1 MPRTRTQN
9 VTAAQWSPN
18 GGALGAPDL
27 TVPANQIFGANVFS
41 PSVQRQRVP
50 SEIFKRL
57 QETLDQGLPLDPIL
71 ADAVASAMKEW
82 AMEKGATHF
91 THWFQPLTGSTAE
104 KHDSFYGPT
113 GDGAAI
119 AEFSGKELIQGEPD
133 ASSFPT
139 GGIRAT
145 FEARGYTAWDPTS
158 PAFILE
164 NPNGALLCIPTAF
177 ASWTGEALDHKI
189 PLLRSMDALSKSAVR
204 ALRLLGDSA
213 TDRVFTTVGPEQEYF
228 LIDEQY
234 YFERPDLINT
244 GRTLFGAK
252 PPKGHELDDHYFGSI
267 PERVLACMLE
277 TERELAKL
285 GVPIKTRHNE
295 VAPAQYE
302 VAPIFEN
309 SNVGSDHQQLTMQIM
324 QNVARRYGLV
334 CLLHEKPFA
343 GVNGSGKHNNWSMGT
358 DTGSNLLEPG
368 ATPHENH
375 RFLFFCAAVIQAVNK
390 HQALLRASIASP
402 GQDHRLGANEAPPA
416 IISIFLGAELEK
428 VYSALES
435 GSDDAATPKSELE
448 LGSSV
453 LPALPKHGGD
463 RNRTSPFAFTGNK
476 FEFRAL
482 GSSQS
487 LALPNTVLNTIVA
500 EAIDDLS
507 DKLEAKG
514 GGEEAVLEIVRDAY
528 AAEQADRVRRRQLL
542 RGVARGGRGARAVQP
557 QADAGR
563 AAVAGQRADRRGV
576 LALRRAVRA
585 RARVP
590 LRGVRRAVRDEPQ
603 HRGGDGGRH
612 GAHAPAPGR
621 AAVHGAARRR
631 RGRRRGGEADGR
643 DHRPRRRLRREDLR
657 ARGGQRRPPR
667 DRGRARG
674 RQVRADDGGPGD
686 GGGPRG
692 RRQARADR
700 AGLALAAAEVL
711 GDPLHQ
717 VASWPAGAA
726 LRRLRPAGACNAVD
740 AVGPTSDAACHA
752 RTAEALGDR
761 PAAARAAGRS
771 RDEGHVEAATDVGT
785 LLLHAADQVIT
796 RRCFQDGAGSPPRAR
811 GCAAAAPP
819 RPRRCS
825 TCGANIGYFSGPR
838 RPRASARSGTV
849 VAVEPDGG
857 QPAPAARTT
866 CGATGATTPTVVPA
880 AAVDARAACR
890 RCGSAPTNTGDH
902 QTHPTAQAGDALVPG
917 VALDDLLDGIRL
929 DVVKIDTQG
938 SDHLVVAGLE
948 HTLAAS
954 PDAVLLV
961 ELWLD
966 GLADRGLR
974 AEDVLAGYRRTGRA
988 LGLLQDDGTAPRASD
1003 DEILSTAAG
1012 WEGRWVNLV
1021 LEPA

>member
-1 MPRTRTQN
+1 M
-9 VTAAQWSPN
+9 
-18 GGALGAPDL
+18 
-27 TVPANQIFGANVFS
+27 
-41 PSVQRQRVP
+41 
-50 SEIFKRL
+50 
-57 QETLDQGLPLDPIL
+57 
-71 ADAVASAMKEW
+71 
-82 AMEKGATHF
+82 
-91 THWFQPLTGSTAE
+91 
-104 KHDSFYGPT
+104 
-113 GDGAAI
+113 
-119 AEFSGKELIQGEPD
+119 
-133 ASSFPT
+133 
-139 GGIRAT
+139 
-145 FEARGYTAWDPTS
+145 
-158 PAFILE
+158 
-164 NPNGALLCIPTAF
+164 
-177 ASWTGEALDHKI
+177 
-189 PLLRSMDALSKSAVR
+189 R

-213 TDRVFTTVGPEQEYF
+213 TDRVFTTVGAEQEYF

-428 VYSALES
+428 VFDALES

-448 LGSSV
+448 LGASV

-500 EAIDDLS
+500 EAIDDLA
-507 DKLEAKG
+507 DKLEAEG
-514 GGEEAVLEIVRDAY
+514 AGEDAVLDVVRDSY
-528 AAEQADRVRRRQLL
+528 AANKQIVFDGDNYSEEWHKEAEE
-542 RGVARGGRGARAVQP
+542 RGLFNLKQTP
-557 QADAGR
+557 DALPWLD
-563 AAVAGQRADRRGV
+563 QRADRRGL

-585 RARVP
+585 RARVA

-603 HRGGDGGRH
+603 HRGGDRGRH
-612 GAHAPAPGR
+612 GAHAAAPGG
-621 AAVHGAARRR
+621 AAVRGAARRR
-631 RGRRRGGEADGR
+631 RGRRRRGAARGR
-643 DHRPRRRLRREDLR
+643 DRRPLMDDVRRRDLR
-657 ARGGQRRPPR
+657 AREGQRRPPG

-674 RQVRADDGGPGD
+674 RQVRAVDGDPGD

-692 RRQARADR
+692 RRPARADR
-700 AGLALAAAEVL
+700 PGLALAAAEVR

-717 VASWPAGAA
+717 VVARDP
-726 LRRLRPAGACNAVD
+726 LRCR
-740 AVGPTSDAACHA
+740 
-752 RTAEALGDR
+752 
-761 PAAARAAGRS
+761 
-771 RDEGHVEAATDVGT
+771 
-785 LLLHAADQVIT
+785 IT
-796 RRCFQDGAGSPPRAR
+796 R
-811 GCAAAAPP
+811 
-819 RPRRCS
+819 
-825 TCGANIGYFSGPR
+825 
-838 RPRASARSGTV
+838 
-849 VAVEPDGG
+849 
-857 QPAPAARTT
+857 
-866 CGATGATTPTVVPA
+866 
-880 AAVDARAACR
+880 
-890 RCGSAPTNTGDH
+890 
-902 QTHPTAQAGDALVPG
+902 
-917 VALDDLLDGIRL
+917 
-929 DVVKIDTQG
+929 
-938 SDHLVVAGLE
+938 
-948 HTLAAS
+948 
-954 PDAVLLV
+954 
-961 ELWLD
+961 
-966 GLADRGLR
+966 
-974 AEDVLAGYRRTGRA
+974 
-988 LGLLQDDGTAPRASD
+988 
-1003 DEILSTAAG
+1003 
-1012 WEGRWVNLV
+1012 
-1021 LEPA
+1021 